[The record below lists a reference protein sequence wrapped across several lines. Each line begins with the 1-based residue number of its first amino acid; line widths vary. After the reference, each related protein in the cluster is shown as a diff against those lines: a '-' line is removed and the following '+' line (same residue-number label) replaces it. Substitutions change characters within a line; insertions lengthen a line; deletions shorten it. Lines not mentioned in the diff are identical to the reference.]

1 MKTITHEG
9 QEYILKTEVDGI
21 VRERLS
27 KVTENK
33 RSAEKRVQELE
44 SQLEDMSSK
53 VKGAEAMASQLAT
66 LQDELAVSNQRYE
79 RHQAIAAQGITD
91 PEVRDLVEW
100 QYNKAMDSK
109 AKKDRI
115 PMGEWMATM
124 KEGGEV
130 PTVLKPYFQAQ
141 EAPQDT
147 PQESTPANVD
157 RTQLHP
163 IIHGEAPQSTPRP
176 STNQGVAQ
184 TQNHSTSGD
193 VWKRAASDFEFY
205 QQNRAELKKQYYA
218 KRNNRFKQ

>member
-27 KVTENK
+27 KVTETK
-33 RSAEKRVQELE
+33 RSAEKRVSELE

-100 QYNKAMDSK
+100 QYNKAMDAK

-147 PQESTPANVD
+147 PQESTPTNVD
-157 RTQLHP
+157 RSQIQSLQ
-163 IIHGEAPQSTPRP
+163 EAPQSTPRP

-205 QQNRAELKKQYYA
+205 QQNRAELRKAYYA